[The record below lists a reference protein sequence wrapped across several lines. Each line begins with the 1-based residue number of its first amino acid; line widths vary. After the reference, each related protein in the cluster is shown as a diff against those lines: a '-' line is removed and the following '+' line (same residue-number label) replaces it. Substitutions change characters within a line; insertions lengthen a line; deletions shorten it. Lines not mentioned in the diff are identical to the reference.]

1 MLSQYCWLVKKIILK
16 SNEKTNQ
23 KDLVEM
29 PKCKTTCPRW
39 HLGQVGYR
47 PFGVPFD
54 QFSQ

>member
-39 HLGQVGYR
+39 HLGQVGYE